1 MGKFV
6 IGEFAIDVS
15 RCKISSADT
24 EQVVEPKVMD
34 VLQYLY
40 SHRGVVVSQEQIFS
54 AVSNIGTSF
63 ADFKRIKCFIGQ
75 I

>member
-15 RCKISSADT
+15 RCKISSANT

-40 SHRGVVVSQEQIFS
+40 SHRGVVVSQEQIFFS
-54 AVSNIGTSF
+54 RMA
-63 ADFKRIKCFIGQ
+63 KCDI
-75 I
+75 